1 MKDQRFKTLVRNF
14 VVEMLVYALLV
25 VGYFWLVLRLLANPL
40 KTLFVENLTFYAIIV
55 LVLIVAQG
63 IVLEAITSFII
74 GLIGL
79 DSME

>member
-1 MKDQRFKTLVRNF
+1 MKDQGFKTIVRNF
-14 VVEMLVYALLV
+14 VVEMLIYALLV

-40 KTLFVENLTFYAIIV
+40 KTLFAENLTLYAIVV

-63 IVLEAITSFII
+63 VVLEAITSFII
-74 GLIGL
+74 GLVGL